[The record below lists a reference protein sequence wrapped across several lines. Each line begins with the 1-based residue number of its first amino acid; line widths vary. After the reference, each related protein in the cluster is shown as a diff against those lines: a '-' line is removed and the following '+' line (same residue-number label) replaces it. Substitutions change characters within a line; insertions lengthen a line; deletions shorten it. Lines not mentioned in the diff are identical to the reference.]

1 MTNLSNV
8 WLQESPG
15 RVCSSSESHIAVQ
28 SSEVQSYPRTQHPR
42 SRECSREPSPQVSK
56 GVCMKTLIAAWLM
69 VAVRSWKPFC
79 VQHHEMH
86 LFSVEYYAAIRMN
99 RQTYAKPHG
108 KIKNSKKE
116 NQICNT
122 TCCWLVAQ
130 ACPTL
135 RPHGLQP
142 TGLLCPW
149 GVSRQEYWSGSPCP
163 PPGDILNPGI

>member
-1 MTNLSNV
+1 MKILMTAS
-8 WLQESPG
+8 
-15 RVCSSSESHIAVQ
+15 
-28 SSEVQSYPRTQHPR
+28 
-42 SRECSREPSPQVSK
+42 
-56 GVCMKTLIAAWLM
+56 LM
-69 VAVRSWKPFC
+69 VVGRSQKPFC
-79 VQHHEMH
+79 VQHQEMH

-122 TCCWLVAQ
+122 TCGCLVAQ

-142 TGLLCPW
+142 AGLLCPW
-149 GVSRQEYWSGSPCP
+149 GFSRQEYWSGSPCP
-163 PPGDILNPGI
+163 PPGDILIPGIVPRSPALQTNFLPSEPPGKPL